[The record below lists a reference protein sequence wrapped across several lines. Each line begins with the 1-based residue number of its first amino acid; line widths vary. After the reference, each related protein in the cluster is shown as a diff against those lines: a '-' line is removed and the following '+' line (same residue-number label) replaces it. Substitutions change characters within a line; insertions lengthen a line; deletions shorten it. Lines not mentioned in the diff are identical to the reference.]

1 MRRLFAPVLAILITA
16 AAVPLL
22 STAAAAKPVFPTGL
36 RVGLEPPAG
45 LTVSH
50 RFPGFE
56 DAGRHVAVAIFE
68 LPVAG
73 YDKLIRSATGDQQ
86 HNMTAVTQGPFPLA
100 TGSGYLVSGTA
111 QKDGKPVHRWFLIA
125 KPPDNVAHKA
135 TGIAA
140 LIRVDVPKE
149 AQAVYTDSVVR
160 KMLASASFRPTPIK
174 ELLGLLPFELKN
186 LAGMRVVKVMPGGAV
201 LIDGSGSDLDKQPYA
216 IVAVGRGGPTSSD
229 LRPRFASDLLH
240 AAPVNDLTITSS
252 ERMRISGMP
261 GIEIRAKGK
270 NLHGSAIT
278 LVQWL
283 RFGTNGFLRV
293 VGVAPQDDWDKMF
306 NRFRALRDGVEFR

>member
-1 MRRLFAPVLAILITA
+1 MRRLFSSVLAILITA
-16 AAVPLL
+16 VAVPLP
-22 STAAAAKPVFPTGL
+22 SAAVTAKPVFPTGL

-45 LTVSH
+45 LTPSH

-56 DAGRHVAVAIFE
+56 DASRHVAVAIFE
-68 LPVAG
+68 FPVAG
-73 YDKLIRSATGDQQ
+73 YDKLIRSATSDQQ
-86 HNMTAVTQGPFPLA
+86 HDMTAVTKGPFPLA
-100 TGSGYLVSGTA
+100 TGSGYLVGGTA
-111 QKDGKPVHRWFLIA
+111 QTDGKPVHRWFLIA
-125 KPPDNVAHKA
+125 KPPDNTAQKA
-135 TGIAA
+135 NDIAT
-140 LIRVDVPKE
+140 LIRVDVPQE
-149 AQAVYTDSVVR
+149 AQAIYTDSVVR
-160 KMLASASFRPTPIK
+160 KMLASVSFRPTPIK
-174 ELLGLLPFELKN
+174 ELLALLPFELKN
-186 LAGMRVVKVMPGGAV
+186 LAGMRVIKVMPGGAM
-201 LIDGSGSDLDKQPYA
+201 LIDGAGSDLDNQPYA
-216 IVAVGRGGPTSSD
+216 IVAVGRGGPASAD

-270 NLHGSAIT
+270 SLRGNAIT

-293 VGVAPQDDWDKMF
+293 VGVAPQADWDKMF